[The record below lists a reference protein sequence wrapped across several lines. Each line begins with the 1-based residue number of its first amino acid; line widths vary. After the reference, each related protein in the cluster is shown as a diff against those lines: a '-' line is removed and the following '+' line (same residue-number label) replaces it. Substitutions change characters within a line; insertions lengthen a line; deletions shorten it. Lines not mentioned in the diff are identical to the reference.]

1 MAFCYVWRNGRVAL
15 LSLYRST
22 GTTTTRSLASVNEFS
37 YECSLRSPLSP
48 LIHDTRLARVR
59 KECQNSYDTISPST
73 IMVLRGCL
81 HTGMMNTCMTY
92 RSFSTDNT
100 DSTDVHDELLAP
112 NLKIEKQLMKFM
124 DMWEMHK
131 AIKLLRLSVQNNIIP
146 HQTVIL
152 NLLQQLAN
160 LGEVDFLV
168 EMHQFLL
175 DEKLCSNTAFYM
187 CLQQAYFNSG
197 RIDEGV
203 DFLRKIYH
211 LTRKY
216 QDIDTYFVLL
226 TVMILRHFPDKEP
239 MIKSVVTDLA
249 QRVPSDHEVRAGL
262 WKCYM
267 LMGNFTK
274 ADDLVQEFGKD
285 MKPFLPIMVNDICL
299 QRNKVDQVDRKEVLA
314 NLLDFPGLGR
324 KQQALLY
331 QTYIFLLVEEAKYKA
346 SLLALNKARQ
356 QDVVLKKEAFL
367 PVIQV
372 LKTHVAESS
381 EGDEQES
388 LESVLTAVKTW
399 LEGSDN

>member
-1 MAFCYVWRNGRVAL
+1 MASGYVWRTGGAAIVR
-15 LSLYRST
+15 LYRPTS
-22 GTTTTRSLASVNEFS
+22 TTTTRTLLSGNALT
-37 YECSLRSPLSP
+37 YEYTLRLPLSA
-48 LIHDTRLARVR
+48 LKHNIRSAHGGT
-59 KECQNSYDTISPST
+59 ECQSSFPSRT
-73 IMVLRGCL
+73 PCPGITPVGYFCEVNACRPRHL
-81 HTGMMNTCMTY
+81 
-92 RSFSTDNT
+92 STDNT

-131 AIKLLRLSVQNNIIP
+131 AIKLLRLSVKNNIIP

-175 DEKLCSNTAFYM
+175 DEKLCSNNAFYT

-226 TVMILRHFPDKEP
+226 TVMILRYFPDKEHW
-239 MIKSVVTDLA
+239 IESFVTDLA
-249 QRVPSDHEVRAGL
+249 QRVPSDHEVRAAL

-267 LMGNFTK
+267 LTGNFTK
-274 ADDLVQEFGKD
+274 ADDLVREFGED

-299 QRNKVDQVDRKEVLA
+299 HRNKVDNVEREKVMA
-314 NLLDFPGLGR
+314 YLLDFPGLGR

-331 QTYIFLLVEEAKYKA
+331 QTYIFLLGKLV
-346 SLLALNKARQ
+346 S
-356 QDVVLKKEAFL
+356 
-367 PVIQV
+367 
-372 LKTHVAESS
+372 T
-381 EGDEQES
+381 
-388 LESVLTAVKTW
+388 
-399 LEGSDN
+399 